1 MAADTVG
8 AGEFLNGETV
18 DDLGFRV
25 VTAEAAFTIV
35 ARPRNGV
42 ERKVSV
48 MTTRASHRAG
58 ASLKAGRHAK
68 PIGGSVEAKGV
79 VVPAVRLEVEMDDV
93 VAQGFAWAV
102 RIETSSE
109 SEQSL
114 RSTEG
119 RS

>member
-1 MAADTVG
+1 
-8 AGEFLNGETV
+8 
-18 DDLGFRV
+18 
-25 VTAEAAFTIV
+25 
-35 ARPRNGV
+35 
-42 ERKVSV
+42 

-114 RSTEG
+114 IHKLVLPPARFLALPQQIPYTETLLG
-119 RS
+119 LW